1 MPGVVIVIVIVG
13 NDISIYIGNIAD
25 GYDFCNAFY

>member
-1 MPGVVIVIVIVG
+1 MPVVVIVIVG
-13 NDISIYIGNIAD
+13 NDINIYNGNIAD